1 MQKGE
6 TCVISTVKEG
16 EHRRGRRELRE
27 EETYEFNTP
36 AEKSGLEVLIIGE
49 FTTLED
55 LDRIDNGDTTVELA
69 TGNVVI

>member
-1 MQKGE
+1 MWRIDSTGGIAEKGAE
-6 TCVISTVKEG
+6 KI
-16 EHRRGRRELRE
+16 RE
-27 EETYEFNTP
+27 EGTYEFNTP
-36 AEKSGLEVLIIGE
+36 AEKSGLEVLVIGE